1 LTRTGNS
8 QALLLSREGESCCL
22 WLLLY
27 FLSTANRATLLLRS
41 QTPVTKGATKSTRRH
56 LQRHCTKSTQTNTL
70 NTVLDPLN
78 LSPLGIRGSNIPW
91 KHPPDGRIQ
100 YHAHICIHDLP
111 AASTANPCTK
121 TFPCCKRLQQPLLER
136 LTPAEC
142 ADSAQAICQGTANC
156 NALQT
161 PPSQCRSGSTPAS
174 VRHASVKAEQSLTHE
189 RSNPTTKQPIRKAV
203 SSRLSDSHQTVL
215 QAA

>member
-1 LTRTGNS
+1 MLFVATVVFLVKCKSGNTAFLHLRHLLPRVPHS
-8 QALLLSREGESCCL
+8 QPWNTCSATAQQNQPRQTQ
-22 WLLLY
+22 Y
-27 FLSTANRATLLLRS
+27 FILSTS
-41 QTPVTKGATKSTRRH
+41 HPWGSGAVIFAGNTRQAGAPSTI
-56 LQRHCTKSTQTNTL
+56 CT
-70 NTVLDPLN
+70 
-78 LSPLGIRGSNIPW
+78 
-91 KHPPDGRIQ
+91 
-100 YHAHICIHDLP
+100 Y
-111 AASTANPCTK
+111 ASTICPPHQHQPDSCTK

-142 ADSAQAICQGTANC
+142 AESAQAICQGTASC

-174 VRHASVKAEQSLTHE
+174 VRHASVTAEQSLTHE

-203 SSRLSDSHQTVL
+203 SSRLSDSHQTVM